1 MDMQEGIVG
10 IEGARGGGACGT
22 LGVAYLCPPLLPL
35 RLPILIT
42 LSLAPSIHAH
52 HIMKSGTLI
61 GWTHLARAVSD
72 LQTNLTTLG
81 AKWCID
87 QYSHFR
93 CGFKNQPVVRQGH
106 FQTTKISCTDFLLWD
121 KHCHFWSPLAYL
133 WSNLQ
138 SSWGSD
144 LNGVNKWPFGE
155 QRFVRAAGKLRGT
168 I

>member
-10 IEGARGGGACGT
+10 GGVWY
-22 LGVAYLCPPLLPL
+22 LGCCLPLPTPASIKASNTHYAITGPIYSCPPHNEVWDFDWMNPFSHSCIRFANKFDNLGGK
-35 RLPILIT
+35 RMHW
-42 LSLAPSIHAH
+42 SI
-52 HIMKSGTLI
+52 
-61 GWTHLARAVSD
+61 W
-72 LQTNLTTLG
+72 
-81 AKWCID
+81 

-168 I
+168 L